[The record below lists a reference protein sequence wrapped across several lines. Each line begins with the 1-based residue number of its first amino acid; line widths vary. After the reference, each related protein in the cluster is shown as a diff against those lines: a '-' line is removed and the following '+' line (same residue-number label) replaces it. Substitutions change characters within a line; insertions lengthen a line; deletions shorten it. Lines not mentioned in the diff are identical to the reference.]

1 MGGFSPPWFRFSRL
15 SQTMKSYTA
24 GVIET
29 GFESKQMFALS
40 KILGIY
46 ARRFEVCQGLL
57 WFASLQ
63 QFPPDQ
69 EMRRDVLAGHQTF
82 PTLPW
87 VESPG
92 TKDFQG
98 LPASACL
105 VA

>member
-1 MGGFSPPWFRFSRL
+1 
-15 SQTMKSYTA
+15 MKSYT
-24 GVIET
+24 GEVIET
-29 GFESKQMFALS
+29 RFESKQMFPLS

-57 WFASLQ
+57 WFASFQ

-69 EMRRDVLAGHQTF
+69 DMRCDVLAGHQTF
-82 PTLPW
+82 PALPW

-92 TKDFQG
+92 TKDFQS